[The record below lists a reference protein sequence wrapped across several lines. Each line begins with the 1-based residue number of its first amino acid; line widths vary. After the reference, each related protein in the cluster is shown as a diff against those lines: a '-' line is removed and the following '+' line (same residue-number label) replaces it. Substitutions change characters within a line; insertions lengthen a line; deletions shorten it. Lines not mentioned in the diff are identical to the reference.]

1 MLCQTHTHTKDS
13 NTHTIGF
20 QHCSALSSGEKT
32 STITHM
38 DVLTASNRI
47 CTITAAQIT
56 RKSALLIAHIHTGI
70 TEAGILGVTYGWRTG
85 KWDFADCCARERD
98 SDGSK
103 LSRKWKKSAA
113 FGFRAT
119 SLFRTRDTHVFQ
131 DDGVKQRSVCM
142 HARISWVTV
151 CSNASFP
158 FVFSF
163 YDFVFLFNWP
173 LHLSRMVLLG
183 IVCICHSM
191 SGLISL
197 CLLAHRGL
205 NLVVNKIVLSDCVVY

>member
-1 MLCQTHTHTKDS
+1 
-13 NTHTIGF
+13 
-20 QHCSALSSGEKT
+20 
-32 STITHM
+32 
-38 DVLTASNRI
+38 
-47 CTITAAQIT
+47 
-56 RKSALLIAHIHTGI
+56 
-70 TEAGILGVTYGWRTG
+70 
-85 KWDFADCCARERD
+85 
-98 SDGSK
+98 
-103 LSRKWKKSAA
+103 
-113 FGFRAT
+113 
-119 SLFRTRDTHVFQ
+119 
-131 DDGVKQRSVCM
+131 M